1 MVLTTVQT
9 TQDTETVTLKKMK
22 RLRNELKTVC
32 SSEEAMGNSGS
43 GSSSFCS
50 LNQAVLES
58 FSYSSS
64 NAGSVNNLS
73 MLNCSSDDYQQRLQG
88 RELRTLSSTPPSL
101 LQQSFNSNNNSMIS
115 NSGGSRSRRDSS
127 PTPFHP
133 HTPSARIPIPSQGS
147 LTNLTPSQSAA
158 VAASGVA
165 AFSFITT
172 ATTGSE
178 HGGKPDAEEERL
190 SICSKSPSIDGEH
203 LNFEEAALEVV
214 DDLKALI
221 QEESEAKK
229 RLAKVTNLI
238 DNAKQIS
245 QQVSLSFVVL

>member
-32 SSEEAMGNSGS
+32 TEEARSNSKDG
-43 GSSSFCS
+43 FCS

-58 FSYSSS
+58 FGYSSS
-64 NAGSVNNLS
+64 NAGSAKDLQT
-73 MLNCSSDDYQQRLQG
+73 LNYSSDDNAKHF
-88 RELRTLSSTPPSL
+88 RELRAYSNTPPTL
-101 LQQSFNSNNNSMIS
+101 LQQSFYSNNT
-115 NSGGSRSRRDSS
+115 SGYSTGLGSRRNSS
-127 PTPFHP
+127 PTPYHP
-133 HTPSARIPIPSQGS
+133 HTPSARIPIPSQNS
-147 LTNLTPSQSAA
+147 LNGLTPSQSAA

-172 ATTGSE
+172 ATTGSDKGE
-178 HGGKPDAEEERL
+178 AAEKEEKL
-190 SICSKSPSIDGEH
+190 SICSRSPSIDGEH

-214 DDLKALI
+214 VDLKALI

-229 RLAKVTNLI
+229 KLAKVTNLI
-238 DNAKQIS
+238 DNANHIS
-245 QQVSLSFVVL
+245 QQVSHCFYSVC